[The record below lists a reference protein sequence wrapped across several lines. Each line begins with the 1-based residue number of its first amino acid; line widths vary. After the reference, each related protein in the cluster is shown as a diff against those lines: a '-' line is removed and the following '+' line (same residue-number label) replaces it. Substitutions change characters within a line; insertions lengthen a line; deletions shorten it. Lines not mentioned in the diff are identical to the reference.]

1 MFFVLV
7 SAVREQNFH
16 ITIPGIRSTRFD
28 QLSLYCP
35 AAAINVLHSD
45 ELPIIKSGRKYT
57 FMLKADIL
65 KITVSIIL
73 SVQHSEYSVGLMTD
87 VRD

>member
-7 SAVREQNFH
+7 SVVREQNFR
-16 ITIPGIRSTRFD
+16 ITILGIRSTRFD
-28 QLSLYCP
+28 QLSLYFP

-45 ELPIIKSGRKYT
+45 EMPIIKSSRKYN
-57 FMLKADIL
+57 FMLKTDIL